1 MKLKRQESG
10 GSGGG
15 GCGTVALGVAEL
27 AEFGRHVPDG
37 EAWMCVEN
45 GIDVPTLGSCYGY
58 QRLIACLSPSSHI
71 FAPFF
76 ENPPQ

>member
-1 MKLKRQESG
+1 MKLKWQVIY
-10 GSGGG
+10 GGG
-15 GCGTVALGVAEL
+15 GGGFGTVALGVAEL